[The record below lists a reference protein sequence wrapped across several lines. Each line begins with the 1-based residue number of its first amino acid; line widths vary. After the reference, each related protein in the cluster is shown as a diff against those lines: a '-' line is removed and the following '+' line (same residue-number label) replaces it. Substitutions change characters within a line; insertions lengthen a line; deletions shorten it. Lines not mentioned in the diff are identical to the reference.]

1 MGIDWY
7 WIKQRPQFIAEL
19 LAKDYDITVVYQ
31 KEIVKKIELRK
42 NRDELKNSLALP
54 ILPYRD
60 KSFIVHTIQRF
71 IFEQRIK
78 NIHEFDMIWIGHPL
92 LYRYVP
98 SSFQGKIIYDCMD
111 NHIAL
116 CTDLKIKEVIC
127 KSEEELIGRAD
138 LIFVSSMNLKK
149 RIETKYQYMNAVL
162 IRNGFNAGTIYRP
175 SALHAKEKVRI
186 GYFGTVAEWIDF
198 SVLCNT
204 LEKVEEIEYHLW
216 GPVLAVKIPKHSG
229 IMMEGVVEHKQLW
242 DKAKDM
248 DCLIMPFKVNDVIED
263 VDPVKLYE
271 YISMGK
277 TIIAPYYNEIERFAP
292 YIYFYHNEEELI
304 ELLSK
309 LRKGELMSKY
319 SELQQEEFLTNN
331 TWYKRYEIIRIN
343 LLRIMDG
350 GEYCLEQ

>member
-19 LAKDYDITVVYQ
+19 LSKDYDISVVYQ

-162 IRNGFNAGTIYRP
+162 IRNG
-175 SALHAKEKVRI
+175 
-186 GYFGTVAEWIDF
+186 
-198 SVLCNT
+198 
-204 LEKVEEIEYHLW
+204 EEIFRGAIDQLKRFKDD
-216 GPVLAVKIPKHSG
+216 VKEVAQGFECG
-229 IMMEGVVEHKQLW
+229 ISFSKFNDIQEGDIIEVSTTEEVE
-242 DKAKDM
+242 
-248 DCLIMPFKVNDVIED
+248 
-263 VDPVKLYE
+263 
-271 YISMGK
+271 
-277 TIIAPYYNEIERFAP
+277 
-292 YIYFYHNEEELI
+292 
-304 ELLSK
+304 
-309 LRKGELMSKY
+309 RKSL
-319 SELQQEEFLTNN
+319 
-331 TWYKRYEIIRIN
+331 
-343 LLRIMDG
+343 
-350 GEYCLEQ
+350 